1 MTTHLGS
8 SWRHALI
15 AAALLASYGTATAHH
30 SFALYD
36 LNERVTVEGIV
47 LQYTW
52 SQPHIWIDVMVPQP
66 NGEAVRWGMESQSP
80 GILSRRGWRH
90 DSIKEGDHVIVI
102 LRAMKD
108 GTPGGQVLKVTLS
121 DGRVFTTRQGEED
134 LAEE

>member
-1 MTTHLGS
+1 MTTHARSG
-8 SWRHALI
+8 WRHVFI
-15 AAALLASYGTATAHH
+15 AAALLASCGTATAHH
-30 SFALYD
+30 SFALYNA
-36 LNERVTVEGIV
+36 NEHVTVEGTV

-52 SQPHIWIDVMVPQP
+52 SQPHIWIDVMVPQS

-80 GILSRRGWRH
+80 SILSRRGWRY
-90 DSIKEGDHVIVI
+90 DSIEKGDYVIVI